1 MTRNEPRPFWLA
13 EAVEKI
19 HLASDAAL
27 LRSAMTESFS
37 LLGYDHFIIGIDARS
52 RDELGNVPT
61 LTSLPDHIVKHY
73 IAENFAECSPA
84 LAYIWSGD
92 EPYQWSGGNY
102 RTFYGSAFE
111 RRYTDYYRSIPV
123 LSGIAIPLSRASGR
137 VSAITVTAHADIE
150 HGPDAPRR
158 VAAIAKVAMM
168 KAALLGISRDDSQA
182 ALLDA
187 DLSTRQ
193 VEILQWAARGKSN
206 TDIAV
211 ITGQSKR
218 AVDYHVSEILRKLK
232 VSSRAQAVAL
242 TATARLM
249 KSA

>member
-1 MTRNEPRPFWLA
+1 MTCNEPRPFWLA
-13 EAVEKI
+13 EAVESI

-27 LRSAMTESFS
+27 LRSAMAESFS
-37 LLGYDHFIIGIDARS
+37 LLGYDYFVMGIEARS
-52 RDELGNVPT
+52 RDELGNAPT
-61 LTSLPDHIVKHY
+61 LTNLPDHVMKHY
-73 IAENFAECSPA
+73 VAESLAECSPT
-84 LAYIWSGD
+84 LAYTWTSD

-102 RTFYGSAFE
+102 RTFYGCVFE

-123 LSGIAIPLSRASGR
+123 LSGIAMALSRASGR
-137 VSAITVTAHADIE
+137 VSAIAVSSSADIE
-150 HGPDAPRR
+150 HAPDAPRR
-158 VAAIAKVAMM
+158 IAAIAKVAMM

-187 DLSTRQ
+187 DLSSRQ

-242 TATARLM
+242 TATTRFL

>member
-1 MTRNEPRPFWLA
+1 MTSNQPRPFWLA

-27 LRSAMTESFS
+27 LRSALAESFS
-37 LLGYDHFIIGIDARS
+37 LLGYDYFMMGIEARS
-52 RDELGNVPT
+52 RDELGNEPT
-61 LTSLPDHIVKHY
+61 LTNLPDHVMQHY
-73 IAENFAECSPA
+73 VAENLAECSPT
-84 LAYIWSGD
+84 LAYIWGGD

-102 RTFYGSAFE
+102 RTYYGSAFE
-111 RRYTDYYRSIPV
+111 RRYAEYLHSIPV
-123 LSGIAIPLSRASGR
+123 LSGISIPLSRASDR
-137 VSAITVTAHADIE
+137 VSAITVTSRADIE
-150 HGPDAPRR
+150 HAPDAPRR
-158 VAAIAKVAMM
+158 IAAIAKVAMM

-182 ALLDA
+182 TLLDA
-187 DLSTRQ
+187 DLSSRQ

-218 AVDYHVSEILRKLK
+218 SVDYHVSEILRKLK

-242 TATARLM
+242 TATTRLM

>member
-1 MTRNEPRPFWLA
+1 MTSTQPRPLWLA

-27 LRSAMTESFS
+27 LRSALAESFS
-37 LLGYDHFIIGIDARS
+37 LLGYDYFMMGIEARS
-52 RDELGNVPT
+52 RDELGNEPT
-61 LTSLPDHIVKHY
+61 LTNLPDHVMQHY
-73 IAENFAECSPA
+73 VAENLAECSPT
-84 LAYIWSGD
+84 LAHIWGGD

-102 RTFYGSAFE
+102 RTYYGSVFE
-111 RRYTDYYRSIPV
+111 RRYGEYLRSIPV
-123 LSGIAIPLSRASGR
+123 LSGIAIPLSRASDR
-137 VSAITVTAHADIE
+137 VSAITVTARADIE
-150 HGPDAPRR
+150 HAPDALRR
-158 VAAIAKVAMM
+158 IAAIAKVAMM
-168 KAALLGISRDDSQA
+168 KAALLGIARDDSQA

-187 DLSTRQ
+187 DLSSRQ

-242 TATARLM
+242 TATTRLM

>member
-27 LRSAMTESFS
+27 LRSAMAESFS
-37 LLGYDHFIIGIDARS
+37 LLGYDYFIMAIEARS
-52 RDELGNVPT
+52 RDELGNEPT
-61 LTSLPDHIVKHY
+61 LTTLPDHVMQHY
-73 IAENFAECSPA
+73 VAENFAECSPT
-84 LAYIWSGD
+84 LAYTWSSD

-111 RRYTDYYRSIPV
+111 RRYTEYFRSIPV
-123 LSGIAIPLSRASGR
+123 LSGISIALSRASGR
-137 VSAITVTAHADIE
+137 VSAVTVTSGADIE
-150 HGPDAPRR
+150 HAPDGPRR
-158 VAAIAKVAMM
+158 IAAIAKVAMM
-168 KAALLGISRDDSQA
+168 KAALLGICRDDSQA

-187 DLSTRQ
+187 DLSSRQ

-206 TDIAV
+206 SDIAV

-232 VSSRAQAVAL
+232 VSSRAQAIAL
-242 TATARLM
+242 TATTRLM